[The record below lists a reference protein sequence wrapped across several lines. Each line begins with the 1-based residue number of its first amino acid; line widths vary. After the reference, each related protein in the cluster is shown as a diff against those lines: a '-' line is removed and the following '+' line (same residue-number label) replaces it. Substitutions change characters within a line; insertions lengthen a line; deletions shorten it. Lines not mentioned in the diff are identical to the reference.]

1 MSARY
6 VQVTCSMVERV
17 AADTERYMSLLS
29 VRQKLVA
36 SNIANADTPGYH
48 TKDINF
54 QEEFQN
60 AISGTN
66 PTVVETQGLYMKNDG
81 NNVNM
86 DREMRLLSEN
96 DMRFSLASN
105 LVRSEL
111 KSVRLALDGGSQG

>member
-1 MSARY
+1 MN
-6 VQVTCSMVERV
+6 
-17 AADTERYMSLLS
+17 LLS

-60 AISGTN
+60 AVSGTSA
-66 PTVVETQGLYMKNDG
+66 PDVIETQGLYMKNDG
-81 NNVNM
+81 NNVTM

-96 DMRFSLASN
+96 DLRFSLASN
-105 LVRSEL
+105 LARSEM
-111 KSVRLALDGGSQG
+111 KSVRLALDGGGQS

>member
-1 MSARY
+1 
-6 VQVTCSMVERV
+6 
-17 AADTERYMSLLS
+17 MSLLS

-36 SNIANADTPGYH
+36 SNIANVDTPGFH

-60 AISGTN
+60 AVSGTA
-66 PTVVETQGLYMKNDG
+66 PTVVETQGLSMKNDG
-81 NNVNM
+81 NNVSM

-96 DMRFSLASN
+96 DLRFALASN

-111 KSVRLALDGGSQG
+111 KSVRLALDSGSQA